1 VIEAAHN
8 LNAASRAVD
17 RHVTGRTPGTLTDG
31 RERNRTAFRA
41 INAFPKAAR
50 GDVGV
55 SGEAHPE
62 RDLLL
67 PETRREG
74 EWTVPTISGD
84 GGGPALAERGR
95 RIGMIPALSRL
106 CAAMPDSLKVSK
118 IPGLP
123 G

>member
-31 RERNRTAFRA
+31 RERNRTVFRV
-41 INAFPKAAR
+41 INAFHEAAR

-67 PETRREG
+67 PEARREG
-74 EWTVPTISGD
+74 EWTVPTISGH
-84 GGGPALAERGR
+84 GGR
-95 RIGMIPALSRL
+95 RAGAPGAGTKDWHESSVKRL
-106 CAAMPDSLKVSK
+106 VSCYA
-118 IPGLP
+118 
-123 G
+123 